1 MKLLIA
7 TAAAVQ
13 REAQIPVG
21 VRHLIEA
28 ASEVRVMSPSLV
40 SPIEWLTGGVDSARA
55 SADQR
60 LGVVLDQLAGL
71 GVAASGT
78 RGDELGPTAIDD
90 ALREFDADHVII
102 SLPSAR
108 KEASQRNKVID
119 HLLDQRGVP
128 ITVFIVQD

>member
-1 MKLLIA
+1 
-7 TAAAVQ
+7 
-13 REAQIPVG
+13 
-21 VRHLIEA
+21 
-28 ASEVRVMSPSLV
+28 MSPSLV

-102 SLPSAR
+102 SLPSVR

-119 HLLDQRGVP
+119 HLLDTTRRSDHRLHRSGLSCKEVAD
-128 ITVFIVQD
+128 VDD